1 MFQLSNGHQI
11 EFVAASGALAYDGQ
25 GWPWE
30 WPLRRLGLFEPS
42 LFTPVMKTI
51 TFLPRLGNFRWY
63 KPWGCIRFIWEGCRI
78 VGTVN
83 AFGLTNPGSI
93 WWCEKVGPNLR
104 ASLIGSILS
113 DDPNDEN
120 MVTQL
125 VMMARELAQFGL
137 IVAVELNFG
146 CPNTDRAVLESS
158 RRVIMAC
165 KAVAERVPGLPRIL
179 KLSVFH
185 DVNVIVPAVEQYVE
199 AFSINSVPWSLVFPD
214 KKSPLAH
221 LGGGGVSGLAAQ
233 PFTWPLAEKIQALT
247 SRPVIWPSMWN
258 YPDIAKARSRGAK
271 AHSFGAVFL
280 PFPWRPTLFVRKDKR
295 ERR

>member
-1 MFQLSNGHQI
+1 
-11 EFVAASGALAYDGQ
+11 
-25 GWPWE
+25 
-30 WPLRRLGLFEPS
+30 
-42 LFTPVMKTI
+42 MKTI
-51 TFLPRLGNFRWY
+51 TFLSRPGNFRWY
-63 KPWGCIRFIWEGCRI
+63 KPWGCIKFIWQGCRI

-83 AFGLTNPGSI
+83 AFGLTNPGSV
-93 WWCEKVGPNLR
+93 WWYQNVGPHIK
-104 ASLIGSILS
+104 SPIIGSILS
-113 DDPNDEN
+113 DEPDEEK
-120 MVTQL
+120 MKTQL
-125 VMMARELAQFGL
+125 VIMTKELSRCKQV
-137 IVAVELNFG
+137 VAMELNFG

-165 KAVAERVPGLPRIL
+165 KAVAERVPNVPLIL

-185 DVNVIVPAVEQYVE
+185 DVKTIVPAVEQYVE
-199 AFSINSVPWSLVFPD
+199 AFSINSVPWSLVFPN

-221 LGGGGVSGLAAQ
+221 LGGGGVSGLTAQ
-233 PFTWPLAEKIQALT
+233 PFTWSLAEKIQTLT